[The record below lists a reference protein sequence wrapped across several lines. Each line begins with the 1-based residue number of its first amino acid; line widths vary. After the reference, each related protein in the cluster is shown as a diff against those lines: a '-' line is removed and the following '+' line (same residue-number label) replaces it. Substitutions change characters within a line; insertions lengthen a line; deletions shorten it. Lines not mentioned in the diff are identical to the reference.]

1 MLLEYGAITVMF
13 PIALVIAGWLWF
25 SGARAACAVWLLT
38 VLCAYA
44 LVGASKI
51 LFKGWGIGLPSLNI
65 AVFSGHAMNACLM
78 MPVLASVLARQIHP
92 RLRWPAALAGLGF
105 GVWFAATLVGN
116 VIHPMAEAIMG
127 AVIGG
132 SAAFAFLLVLE
143 RWNLRRLGL
152 AALVPGLMLIVLA
165 ASAPKFT
172 AEHWLDQVATSLSGA
187 TKPFRHADL
196 KRESSAL

>member
-13 PIALVIAGWLWF
+13 PIALVIAGWLWLVR
-25 SGARAACAVWLLT
+25 ARAACMVWLLT
-38 VLCAYA
+38 VLCTYA

-78 MPVLASVLARQIHP
+78 VPVLASMLARQIDP
-92 RLRWPAALAGLGF
+92 RLRWPAALAGTAF

-116 VIHPMAEAIMG
+116 VIHPMAEAIIG
-127 AVIGG
+127 ALIG
-132 SAAFAFLLVLE
+132 SCAALGFLLVLE
-143 RWNLRRLGL
+143 RWRIPRLGPVV
-152 AALVPGLMLIVLA
+152 LVPGLMLIVLA
-165 ASAPKFT
+165 AAAPKFT
-172 AEHWLDQVATSLSGA
+172 AEYWLDQVATSLSGA

>member
-13 PIALVIAGWLWF
+13 PIALVIAGWLWL

-38 VLCAYA
+38 VLCTYA

-78 MPVLASVLARQIHP
+78 VPVLASVLARQIHP
-92 RLRWPAALAGLGF
+92 YLRWPAALAGLGF

-116 VIHPMAEAIMG
+116 VIHPMAEAVMG
-127 AVIGG
+127 ALIGG
-132 SAAFAFLLVLE
+132 SASLAFLLVLE
-143 RWNLRRLGL
+143 RWNLRRLGPT
-152 AALVPGLMLIVLA
+152 ALVSGLMLITLA
-165 ASAPKFT
+165 GTAPKFT

-196 KRESSAL
+196 KRESSTL

>member
-13 PIALVIAGWLWF
+13 PIALVIAGWLWLAG
-25 SGARAACAVWLLT
+25 SRAACTVWLLT
-38 VLCAYA
+38 VLCAYG

-78 MPVLASVLARQIHP
+78 VPVLASVLARQVHP
-92 RLRWPAALAGLGF
+92 YLRWPAALAGIGF

-127 AVIGG
+127 ALIGG
-132 SAAFAFLLVLE
+132 SAAFGFLLVLE
-143 RWNLRRLGL
+143 RWSLQRLGPATL
-152 AALVPGLMLIVLA
+152 LPGLMLITLA
-165 ASAPKFT
+165 GAAPKFT

-196 KRESSAL
+196 KRESSTL

>member
-13 PIALVIAGWLWF
+13 PIALVIAGWLWL

-65 AVFSGHAMNACLM
+65 AVFSGHC
-78 MPVLASVLARQIHP
+78 
-92 RLRWPAALAGLGF
+92 LGF

>member
-13 PIALVIAGWLWF
+13 PIALVIAGWLWL
-25 SGARAACAVWLLT
+25 SGARMACTAWLLT
-38 VLCAYA
+38 VLCTYG

-78 MPVLASVLARQIHP
+78 VPVLASMLARQVHP
-92 RLRWPAALAGLGF
+92 YLRWPAALAGIGF
-105 GVWFAATLVGN
+105 GAWFAATLVGN

-127 AVIGG
+127 ALIGG
-132 SAAFAFLLVLE
+132 SAAFGFLLVLE
-143 RWNLRRLGL
+143 RWHLQRLGL
-152 AALVPGLMLIVLA
+152 AALVSGLMLIVLA
-165 ASAPKFT
+165 GTAPKFT

-196 KRESSAL
+196 KRESSTL